1 MRLCVWSL
9 GIKDPLEKEM
19 ATHFGILAF
28 DLPWTEET
36 GHLQF
41 MGSQRVRHNLVIKQQ
56 KYININIKC
65 IVLTMVYM
73 YLRKLDLIIVGYS
86 S

>member
-1 MRLCVWSL
+1 
-9 GIKDPLEKEM
+9 M
-19 ATHFGILAF
+19 ATHFSIRALET
-28 DLPWTEET
+28 PWTEET

-41 MGSQRVRHNLVIKQQ
+41 MGSQRVKHSWVTKQQ
-56 KYININIKC
+56 KYRNINIKC
-65 IVLTMVYM
+65 IVLTMIYM